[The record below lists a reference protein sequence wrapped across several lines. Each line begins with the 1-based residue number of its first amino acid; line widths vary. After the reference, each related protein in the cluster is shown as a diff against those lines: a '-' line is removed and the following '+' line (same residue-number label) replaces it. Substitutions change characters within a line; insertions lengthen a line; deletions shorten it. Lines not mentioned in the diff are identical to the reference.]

1 MAGAIALVV
10 AGLAAVGVS
19 GGLLARA
26 VRNAPGL
33 MTLVVSMAI
42 LIPASW
48 LVRSNW
54 TGGRRPVSVLLFVLA
69 LASVYAVSLGAAS
82 LVLQETPSVSASA
95 ERTDDGYTASVEAK
109 AAGLRADGDMLVQ
122 IVALDDFPEDGSLPN
137 VERACA
143 FSRLTQKPDPN
154 KPASGTLL
162 AWQQAGPDSNGEAAV
177 SFRVAVPADTYSGL
191 CAAAVYQRKT
201 VTAFDKVR
209 TWLHLPQDPPAH
221 VSVAVVR
228 LA

>member
-42 LIPASW
+42 LIPALW

-54 TGGRRPVSVLLFVLA
+54 QAGRRPVAFLLLVLS
-69 LASVYAVSLGAAS
+69 LASVYAVFLGAAS

-122 IVALDDFPEDGSLPN
+122 FVALDDFPEDGTFPD
-137 VERACA
+137 VEKSCSN
-143 FSRLTQKPDPN
+143 SRLTQKQDPA
-154 KPASGTLL
+154 KPPIGTLL
-162 AWQQAGPDSNGEAAV
+162 AWQQAGPDSNGEAV
-177 SFRVAVPADTYSGL
+177 ISFEVAVPADTYAGL

-201 VTAFDKVR
+201 VTSFDKVR
-209 TWLHLPQDPPAH
+209 SWLHLPQDPSAH
-221 VSVAVVR
+221 ISVAVVR
-228 LA
+228 LT